1 MLFGLV
7 RVNSELFFARRNRQH
22 LRGHK
27 YVLDKQRCNS
37 IGLLA
42 DRVLLAQEL
51 LMYGITCLIARI
63 SRVCAVLIDRSAAYI
78 LSKYCK
84 VIFL

>member
-7 RVNSELFFARRNRQH
+7 RVNSELFFARRNRPH

-37 IGLLA
+37 STA
-42 DRVLLAQEL
+42 RQSFVSARVINVWNNLPVSTDF
-51 LMYGITCLIARI
+51 TCLRI
-63 SRVCAVLIDRSAAYI
+63 VLIDRSAAYI
-78 LSKYCK
+78 CRNIAKL
-84 VIFL
+84 IFL